1 MNNDLRGYMNKKI
14 KLKRYK
20 IYKDVT
26 KEYFDNSTKFKGN
39 IDYESNSL
47 FMRSNNEKL
56 IAEILFSNFGGDI
69 FLIDERLH
77 NNEGLIPDAI
87 WLENYWEF
95 KNPTTYNAIDLRTKK
110 GIKQIKD
117 NPGGIVLYINNDLDI
132 NKSIETV
139 HKRIINSDNLSF
151 ELDII
156 MIFKDR
162 KIVVMNYK

>member
-1 MNNDLRGYMNKKI
+1 MNKKL

-20 IYKDVT
+20 NFKDVT
-26 KEYFDNSTKFKGN
+26 KDYFDNSTKFKGN

-47 FMRSNNEKL
+47 YLRSKNEKI
-56 IAEILFSNFGGDI
+56 IAHILFSNFGGDI

-95 KNPTTYNAIDLRTKK
+95 KNPTSYNTIDKRLRKA
-110 GIKQIKD
+110 IKQIKD
-117 NPGGIVLYINNDLDI
+117 NPGGIVLYITNNLDI

>member
-1 MNNDLRGYMNKKI
+1 MKKKP
-14 KLKRYK
+14 KLKKYK
-20 IYKDVT
+20 NFKDVT

-47 FMRSNNEKL
+47 YLRSKNEK
-56 IAEILFSNFGGDI
+56 IITHILFSNFGGDI

-95 KNPTTYNAIDLRTKK
+95 KNPTSYNTIDKRLRKA
-110 GIKQIKD
+110 IKQIKD
-117 NPGGIVLYINNDLDI
+117 NPGGIVLYITNNLDI